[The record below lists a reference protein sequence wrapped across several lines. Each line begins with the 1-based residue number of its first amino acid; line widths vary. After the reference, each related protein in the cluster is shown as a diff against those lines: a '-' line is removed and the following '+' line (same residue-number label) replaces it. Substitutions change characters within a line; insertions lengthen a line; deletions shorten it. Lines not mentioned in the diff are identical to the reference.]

1 MNLTSTFEG
10 VGIALDALRSN
21 KVRAALTILG
31 IVIGVTVVITMAA
44 AIGGF
49 RSTILE
55 QVESIGPKNFIVNR
69 FDNTAITVD
78 DGTGKPPWAGRPP
91 ITFAEAELISRLPAV
106 HAVASAIDT
115 NADVKAGARNIP
127 SIPVLGR
134 GWRWVEY
141 IDGEFIRGR
150 NYVASDERHS
160 APVAVLSEHLAEE
173 LFGQRDPVGRQV
185 KVSNQ
190 VLTVVGVF
198 RQTPNLF
205 SSQFKDWVILPAETL
220 HRRLGVTT
228 DFMSL
233 LVVTSSG
240 ATQAEAMDQV
250 MAALRAERGLR
261 PAQDNTFVLNRPEE
275 FADLFNKLT
284 GVFFVVMLV
293 LSGIG
298 LIVGGVGVVGIM
310 MISVTERTREIGVRK
325 ALGATR
331 REILWQFLVESVTVT
346 VVGGA
351 IGIALASFFAWVL
364 RKVTPV
370 PAEVPLWAV
379 AASLGMAAFAGIVF
393 GMYPAAKAARLDP
406 VESLRYE

>member
-31 IVIGVTVVITMAA
+31 VVIGVTVVITMAA

-69 FDNTAITVD
+69 FDQTAITVD

-91 ITFAEAELISRLPAV
+91 ISFAEAELISRLPAV
-106 HAVASAIDT
+106 HAVAPAIDS
-115 NADVKAGARNIP
+115 NADVKLGARNIP
-127 SIPVLGR
+127 GVPLLGR

-141 IDGEFIRGR
+141 IDGEFLRGR
-150 NYVASDERHS
+150 NYVEGDERHA
-160 APVAVLSEHLAEE
+160 APVAVLSDHLAEE

-185 KVSNQ
+185 RVSNQ

-198 RQTPNLF
+198 KQTPNLF
-205 SSQFKDWVILPAETL
+205 SSQFKDWVITPAETL

-233 LVVTSSG
+233 LVVTASG

-250 MAALRAERGLR
+250 TAALRAQRGVR
-261 PAQDNTFVLNRPEE
+261 PGQDNTFVLTRPEE

-346 VVGGA
+346 VLGGA
-351 IGIALASFFAWVL
+351 IGILLASFFAWVL
-364 RKVTPV
+364 RTVTPV
-370 PAEVPLWAV
+370 PAAVPLWAV

>member
-1 MNLTSTFEG
+1 MNLTSTLEG
-10 VGIALDALRSN
+10 VGIAVDALRSN

-31 IVIGVTVVITMAA
+31 IVIGVTVVTTMAA

-49 RSTILE
+49 RSTVLE
-55 QVESIGPKNFIVNR
+55 QVESQGPKNFTVNR
-69 FDNTAITVD
+69 FDNSALTVV
-78 DGTGKPPWAGRPP
+78 DGMEKPPWAGKPP
-91 ITFAEAELISRLPAV
+91 ITFAEAEMLSRLPAV
-106 HAVASAIDT
+106 HAVTPEIGT
-115 NADVKAGARNIP
+115 QADIRAGGKSVPN
-127 SIPVLGR
+127 VFVFGR
-134 GWRWVEY
+134 GWRWT
-141 IDGEFIRGR
+141 DNFAGEFVRGR
-150 NYVASDERHS
+150 NYVQSDGDRG
-160 APVAVLSEHLAEE
+160 APVAVLSDHLAEQF
-173 LFGQRDPVGRQV
+173 FGERDPVGRQV
-185 KVSNQ
+185 RIANEPM
-190 VLTVVGVF
+190 TVVGVY
-198 RQTPNLF
+198 RQTPSLF
-205 SSQFKDWVILPAETL
+205 SGTFKDWVLVPPQTV

-233 LVVTSSG
+233 QVVTSSG

-250 MAALRAERGLR
+250 TAALRTSRGLR
-261 PAQDNTFVLNRPEE
+261 PGQENTFALNKPTE
-275 FADLFNKLT
+275 FVDLFNQVT

-351 IGIALASFFAWVL
+351 IGLALASFFAWVL
-364 RKVTPV
+364 RTATPV
-370 PAEVPLWAV
+370 PAAVPLWAV

-393 GMYPAAKAARLDP
+393 GMYPAARAARLDP
-406 VESLRYE
+406 VEALRYE

>member
-21 KVRAALTILG
+21 KVRAVLTILG

-49 RSTILE
+49 RATILE

-69 FDNTAITVD
+69 FDNTAIIVD
-78 DGTGKPPWAGRPP
+78 DGTGKPPWAGKPP
-91 ITFAEAELISRLPAV
+91 ITFAEADEISRLPGV

-115 NADVKAGARNIP
+115 NGDVKAAGRNVP
-127 SIPVLGR
+127 NVPVLGR

-141 IDGEFIRGR
+141 IEGEFLRGR
-150 NYVASDERHS
+150 NYVESDERHA
-160 APVAVLSEHLAEE
+160 APVAVLSDHLAEQ

-185 KVSNQ
+185 KIGST

-198 RQTPNLF
+198 KQTPNLF
-205 SSQFKDWVILPAETL
+205 SSQFKDWVITPAETL

-233 LVVTSSG
+233 LVVTASG

-250 MAALRAERGLR
+250 TAALRTSRGLR
-261 PAQDNTFVLNRPEE
+261 PGQDNTFALTKPTQ
-275 FADLFNKLT
+275 FADLFNKVT

-346 VVGGA
+346 VIGGG
-351 IGIALASFFAWVL
+351 IGILLASFFAWVL
-364 RKVTPV
+364 RTVTPV
-370 PAEVPLWAV
+370 PAEVPAWAV

-393 GMYPAAKAARLDP
+393 GLYPAAKAARLDP

>member
-10 VGIALDALRSN
+10 VGIAIDALRSN

-55 QVESIGPKNFIVNR
+55 QVESLGPKNFIVNR
-69 FDNTAITVD
+69 FEQTAIRVD
-78 DGTGKPPWAGRPP
+78 DGTDRPPWAGKPP
-91 ITFAEAELISRLPAV
+91 LTFAEAEMISHLPAV
-106 HAVASAIDT
+106 HAVAPAIDT
-115 NADVKAGARNIP
+115 QADVKAGNKSVPNIP
-127 SIPVLGR
+127 VFGR
-134 GWRWVEY
+134 GWRWTDY
-141 IDGEFIRGR
+141 FDGEFVRGH
-150 NYVASDERHS
+150 NYVQNDDEGG
-160 APVAVLSEHLAEE
+160 APVAVLSDHLAEE

-185 KVSNQ
+185 RIANVQ
-190 VLTVVGVF
+190 MTVVGVYH
-198 RQTPNLF
+198 QTPNLF
-205 SSQFKDWVILPAETL
+205 SNSFKDWVFAPPLTV

-228 DFMSL
+228 DFMAFF
-233 LVVTSSG
+233 VVTASG

-250 MAALRAERGLR
+250 TAALRTSRGLR
-261 PAQDNTFVLNRPEE
+261 PGQDNTFVLTKPTQ
-275 FADLFNKLT
+275 FVDIFNKVT

-298 LIVGGVGVVGIM
+298 LIVGGVGVIGIM

>member
-10 VGIALDALRSN
+10 VGIAIDALRSN
-21 KVRAALTILG
+21 KVRAVLTILG
-31 IVIGVTVVITMAA
+31 VVIGVTVVITMAA

-49 RSTILE
+49 RSTVLKQLE
-55 QVESIGPKNFIVNR
+55 SSGPKNFTVSR
-69 FDNTAITVD
+69 FDNAAITVD
-78 DGTGKPPWAGRPP
+78 DGMGKPPWAGKPP
-91 ITFAEAELISRLPAV
+91 LTFAEAELISRLPAV
-106 HAVASAIDT
+106 HAVAPNINT
-115 NADVKAGARNIP
+115 QADVRSGNRTVSNIP
-127 SIPVLGR
+127 ILGR
-134 GWRWVEY
+134 GWRWTEGF
-141 IDGEFIRGR
+141 DGEFVRGR
-150 NYVASDERHS
+150 NYVQNDDES
-160 APVAVLSEHLAEE
+160 GAPVVVLSDHLAEE

-185 KVSNQ
+185 RIANEQ
-190 VLTVVGVF
+190 MTVVGVYH
-198 RQTPNLF
+198 QTPSLF
-205 SSQFKDWVILPAETL
+205 SSAFKDFVFAPPQTV

-228 DFMSL
+228 DFMQFA
-233 LVVTSSG
+233 VVTSPR

-250 MAALRAERGLR
+250 TAALRTSRGLR
-261 PAQDNTFVLNRPEE
+261 PGQENTFVLTKPTEVI
-275 FADLFNKLT
+275 DLFNQLT

-293 LSGIG
+293 LSGVG

-364 RKVTPV
+364 RTATPV
-370 PAEVPLWAV
+370 PAAVPLWAV

>member
-1 MNLTSTFEG
+1 MDQVT
-10 VGIALDALRSN
+10 AALRS
-21 KVRAALTILG
+21 A
-31 IVIGVTVVITMAA
+31 
-44 AIGGF
+44 
-49 RSTILE
+49 
-55 QVESIGPKNFIVNR
+55 
-69 FDNTAITVD
+69 
-78 DGTGKPPWAGRPP
+78 
-91 ITFAEAELISRLPAV
+91 
-106 HAVASAIDT
+106 
-115 NADVKAGARNIP
+115 
-127 SIPVLGR
+127 
-134 GWRWVEY
+134 
-141 IDGEFIRGR
+141 
-150 NYVASDERHS
+150 
-160 APVAVLSEHLAEE
+160 
-173 LFGQRDPVGRQV
+173 
-185 KVSNQ
+185 
-190 VLTVVGVF
+190 
-198 RQTPNLF
+198 
-205 SSQFKDWVILPAETL
+205 
-220 HRRLGVTT
+220 
-228 DFMSL
+228 
-233 LVVTSSG
+233 
-240 ATQAEAMDQV
+240 
-250 MAALRAERGLR
+250 RGLR
-261 PAQDNTFVLNRPEE
+261 PGQDNTFVLTRPEE

>member
-49 RSTILE
+49 RSTVLE
-55 QVESIGPKNFIVNR
+55 QVESIGPKNFIVDR
-69 FDNTAITVD
+69 FDNTAIRVD
-78 DGTGKPPWAGRPP
+78 DGTGKPPWAGKPP
-91 ITFAEAELISRLPAV
+91 ITFAEADLLSRLPAV
-106 HAVASAIDT
+106 HAVAPAIDT
-115 NADVKAGARNIP
+115 QSDVKTGSRNVP
-127 SIPVLGR
+127 NVPVLGR

-141 IDGEFIRGR
+141 IDGDFLRGR
-150 NYVASDERHS
+150 NYVESDEGHA
-160 APVAVLSEHLAEE
+160 APVGVISEHLAGQ
-173 LFGQRDPVGRQV
+173 LFGERDPVGRQV
-185 KVSNQ
+185 RVGREMI
-190 VLTVVGVF
+190 TVVGVF
-198 RQTPNLF
+198 HQTPNLF
-205 SSQFKDWVILPAETL
+205 SSQFKDWVIMPAQTL

-228 DFMSL
+228 DFMQL

-250 MAALRAERGLR
+250 TAALRISRGIRPGAE
-261 PAQDNTFVLNRPEE
+261 NTFVLTKPEQ
-275 FADLFNKLT
+275 FADLFNKVT

-298 LIVGGVGVVGIM
+298 LIVGGVGVIGIM

-346 VVGGA
+346 VVGGG
-351 IGIALASFFAWVL
+351 IGILLASFFAWVL
-364 RKVTPV
+364 RTVTPV
-370 PAEVPLWAV
+370 PAAVPAWAV
-379 AASLGMAAFAGIVF
+379 AASIGMAAFAGIVF
-393 GMYPAAKAARLDP
+393 GLYPAARAARLDP
-406 VESLRYE
+406 VEALRYE